1 MKKILTTALLF
12 ASVMG
17 MTSCDSFLDE
27 APKSSMTSAMYYKT
41 GEQIIANVNAM
52 YRTGAP
58 DFMAGMSGA
67 YRGSNV
73 SAQEV
78 LTGYFQNEFE
88 GQEVDFK
95 YARTLDRQNQTS
107 LTCSYFSNSVWQ
119 YAYQAISRANGVLK
133 YIDDIDMASKEV
145 YKSEAKFFRA
155 LNYFYLVKTFGDV
168 PMMTEFVGDLSVEM
182 QVERTAQSEIFN
194 QIIVPDLKDAVAN
207 LPAVAFAANG
217 HRVNKYAAEMLLA
230 DVYMRLGQ
238 YGEAATLLKDVVNNS
253 GASLTENQDLAENS
267 AFNILRQNDDLPEV
281 IWAYEYDGTVATTG
295 NLPTHAFD
303 GNAETI
309 FDNSYTLWV
318 NVFAV
323 SNRFLNV
330 YKENDLRIQPN
341 QFFHWTYTNPM
352 NGKTWNSDS
361 ACNWY
366 WFEEKA
372 VLETKIGTKD
382 WNFYRYAEALLS
394 AAEAIAQSEGVT
406 ADAVKYLAMVQARSN
421 MEGKTVAEISATLPT
436 DKQAFIEACWTER
449 LRELPLEMKLWDLC
463 VRTGKFPNIST
474 TVKGQVTYEPLIG
487 AKNGS
492 DATFKPTDLYWP
504 IPINEIQ
511 RNPKLTQNDGYATK

>member
-194 QIIVPDLKDAVAN
+194 QIIV
-207 LPAVAFAANG
+207 
-217 HRVNKYAAEMLLA
+217 R
-230 DVYMRLGQ
+230 
-238 YGEAATLLKDVVNNS
+238 
-253 GASLTENQDLAENS
+253 
-267 AFNILRQNDDLPEV
+267 IL
-281 IWAYEYDGTVATTG
+281 
-295 NLPTHAFD
+295 
-303 GNAETI
+303 
-309 FDNSYTLWV
+309 
-318 NVFAV
+318 
-323 SNRFLNV
+323 
-330 YKENDLRIQPN
+330 
-341 QFFHWTYTNPM
+341 
-352 NGKTWNSDS
+352 
-361 ACNWY
+361 
-366 WFEEKA
+366 
-372 VLETKIGTKD
+372 
-382 WNFYRYAEALLS
+382 
-394 AAEAIAQSEGVT
+394 
-406 ADAVKYLAMVQARSN
+406 
-421 MEGKTVAEISATLPT
+421 
-436 DKQAFIEACWTER
+436 
-449 LRELPLEMKLWDLC
+449 
-463 VRTGKFPNIST
+463 
-474 TVKGQVTYEPLIG
+474 
-487 AKNGS
+487 
-492 DATFKPTDLYWP
+492 
-504 IPINEIQ
+504 
-511 RNPKLTQNDGYATK
+511 